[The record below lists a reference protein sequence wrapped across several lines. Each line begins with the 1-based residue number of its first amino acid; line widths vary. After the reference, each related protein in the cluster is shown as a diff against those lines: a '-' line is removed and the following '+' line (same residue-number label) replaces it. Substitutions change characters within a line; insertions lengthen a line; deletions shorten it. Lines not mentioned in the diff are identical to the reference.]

1 MRRLAAALLLLL
13 VASVPA
19 RSAELLVFAA
29 ASLTDVLKELA
40 HGYEIE
46 SRSKLVF
53 NFAASNDLARQIRA
67 GAAADVFFSA
77 DVAFVEEL
85 EKSGAVLAGERVDL
99 LSNVL
104 AVVVPHDA
112 ATAPAT
118 AADLKDVRRLAL
130 ANPDG
135 VPAGKYARAYLQ
147 KLGLWDAL
155 QPKVVP
161 TLDVRAALVAV
172 EGGHA
177 DAGIVYRT
185 DAAVSKRVRV
195 AFEVPRADGP
205 PITYAVAPLRRSTK
219 DARGLVR
226 YLASAEARA
235 AYERAGFIVLPP
247 R

>member
-1 MRRLAAALLLLL
+1 MRRLAAVLLL
-13 VASVPA
+13 VVSSGFA
-19 RSAELLVFAA
+19 RSEELLVFAA
-29 ASLTDVLKELA
+29 ASLTDVLKEVA
-40 HGYEIE
+40 RSYETA
-46 SRSKLVF
+46 SGSKLVF

-77 DVAFVEEL
+77 DVALVEEL

-104 AVVVPHDA
+104 AVVVPKDE
-112 ATAPAT
+112 ATAPAA
-118 AADLKDVRRLAL
+118 AADLKAVRRLAL
-130 ANPDG
+130 ANPDT

-147 KLGLWDAL
+147 KLGLWDVL

-161 TLDVRAALVAV
+161 TLDVRAALAAV

-185 DAAVSKRVRV
+185 DAAVSERVRT

-205 PITYAVAPLRRSTK
+205 PITYSVVPLRRSTR

-226 YLASAEARA
+226 HLASPEARA
-235 AYERAGFIVLPP
+235 AYERAGFVVLSP